1 MLLSEAG
8 PIRLAVASVDLGR
21 ELAARGKLKFVAS
34 GMCMYPALRPGDVL
48 SVAPRAA
55 AKLAVGELLIFRR
68 GARIVCHRTVEVGQ
82 KQGRIFVVT
91 QQDRSSM
98 PDNEVVWGEDV
109 IGIVSSA
116 ERHGRRVCLDVMRER
131 PGVVRRGLL
140 ATKLRTIECET
151 HLRSAAIT
159 ALGRLQSQPAY
170 GDVVRGLVAKRLAR
184 VEYRVRLP
192 LAAGRSRTLFREL
205 SVEEAVN
212 GGLAEVAAHPDG
224 VHWTLA
230 ATLPPDD
237 RPIGLVT
244 YAGRPPECPF
254 PGWSREGEFVRARYR
269 GSGLEQR
276 LIAQATRV
284 LEALHEHLGRSTLG
298 EGTL

>member
-21 ELAARGKLKFVAS
+21 ELAARGRLRFVAS
-34 GMCMYPALRPGDVL
+34 STCMYPAVRPGDVL
-48 SVAPRAA
+48 AVAPRTASEV
-55 AKLAVGELLIFRR
+55 AVGDVLIFRR
-68 GARIVCHRTVEVGQ
+68 GMSLFAHRAVEVEQ

-91 QQDRSSM
+91 QPDRSST
-98 PDNEVVWGEDV
+98 PDSEVVWEED
-109 IGIVSSA
+109 ILGIASSA
-116 ERHGRRVCLDVMRER
+116 VRHGHRVCLDVMRDGH
-131 PGVVRRGLL
+131 GVVRRGLL

-170 GDVVRGLVAKRLAR
+170 SDVVRRLVATRLAR

-205 SVEEAVN
+205 SVEEAMN
-212 GGLAEVAAHPDG
+212 GGLADVAAHPDG

-230 ATLPPDD
+230 ATLPSHD

-244 YAGRPPECPF
+244 YAWRPPECPF
-254 PGWSREGEFVRARYR
+254 PGWSLEGDFVRARYR
-269 GSGLEQR
+269 GMGLEQR

-284 LEALHEHLGRSTLG
+284 LEALHEDLGRSTLG